1 MKDLD
6 VELPLLFDY
15 YGGLLTPKQQ
25 ACFDLY
31 YNQDYSLAEI
41 GEEFQIS
48 RQAVFD
54 TLSRAEKTLRAM
66 EGSTGGCCAGSG
78 LPPGDSP
85 DPRRRAEADGPRS
98 GSGGSGQGDYGGRR
112 HHQGVTKWHLKA

>member
-1 MKDLD
+1 MKDLN

-25 ACFDLY
+25 SCFDLY
-31 YNQDYSLAEI
+31 YNQDYSLTEI

-54 TLSRAEKTLRAM
+54 TLSRAEKALRTM
-66 EGSTGGCCAGSG
+66 EANTGAAARDQAC
-78 LPPGDSP
+78 
-85 DPRRRAEADGPRS
+85 RRAIPRIRDAAQKLMALGPEAMALAEEILEAAD
-98 GSGGSGQGDYGGRR
+98 
-112 HHQGVTKWHLKA
+112 TIKE

>member
-1 MKDLD
+1 MKILD

-66 EGSTGGCCAGSG
+66 EGSTGAAARDQAC
-78 LPPGDSP
+78 
-85 DPRRRAEADGPRS
+85 RRAIPRIRAAAQRLMALGPEAADLAKEIMEAA
-98 GSGGSGQGDYGGRR
+98 D
-112 HHQGVTKWHLKA
+112 TIKE

>member
-1 MKDLD
+1 MKDLN

-54 TLSRAEKTLRAM
+54 TLSRAEKALRTM
-66 EGSTGGCCAGSG
+66 ESSTGAAARDQAC
-78 LPPGDSP
+78 
-85 DPRRRAEADGPRS
+85 RRAIPRIRDAAQKLMALGPEAMALAREILEAAD
-98 GSGGSGQGDYGGRR
+98 
-112 HHQGVTKWHLKA
+112 TIKE